1 MSKTILI
8 IGGTG
13 LIGKTIHKMISDRN
27 PNLKIL
33 IGSRKKETLKN
44 HLQLDIT
51 NLKTFEILENQH
63 INLIV
68 VCTKDPLNNILN
80 YSIKNGIDYIDITK
94 PSSELLEAY
103 HSIRNSVVESKIV
116 FSSGWM
122 GGITPLLVYATGIL
136 PNELEKIKII
146 IYYSTKDKA
155 GESSADFMA
164 KNAGTTFTFYQN
176 NLAIKTKHF
185 MNGENYVFDF
195 DNQTRKIFDFD
206 IPDLYIFNK
215 IEKIPIVNAKL
226 TFDSKL
232 ITSAL
237 AIMQKINFFNIL
249 SFREKKWIF
258 GGSGSG
264 DITAFE
270 ILYKNYNSPEKKIAL
285 KSEKG
290 QSELT
295 SFSTVLHV
303 EKMLEDTNPNGI
315 YFSHQL
321 HQPKDFINL
330 LNSNSSIST
339 TYYE

>member
-13 LIGKTIHKMISDRN
+13 LIGKTIRKMISDRN
-27 PNLKIL
+27 PDLKIL
-33 IGSRKKETLKN
+33 IGSRKKNTLKN
-44 HLQLDIT
+44 HVQLDIN
-51 NLKTFEILENQH
+51 NLKTFEILKNQH

-68 VCTKDPLNNILN
+68 VCTKDPQNNILN
-80 YSIKNGIDYIDITK
+80 YCIENGIDYIDITK
-94 PSSELLEAY
+94 PTLELLEA
-103 HSIRNSVVESKIV
+103 HDSIRNSLVESKIV

-155 GESSADFMA
+155 GDSSADFMA
-164 KNAGTTFTFYQN
+164 KNASTPFSFYQN
-176 NLAIKTKHF
+176 NLAVETKHF
-185 MNGENYVFDF
+185 LNGEKYVFDF
-195 DNQTRKIFDFD
+195 DNQTRKVFDFD

-215 IEKIPIVNAKL
+215 IEKTPIVNAKL

-237 AIMQKINFFNIL
+237 ALMQKISFFNIL

-258 GGSGSG
+258 GGSGAG

-270 ILYKNYNSPEKKIAL
+270 ILYKKYNSAEKKIAL

-295 SFSTVLHV
+295 AFSTVLHI
-303 EKMLEDTNPNGI
+303 EKMLEEANPDGI

-321 HQPKDFINL
+321 HEPKHFMNS

-339 TYYE
+339 IYYQ